1 MCTYLCQICSRLA
14 DALPFQPL
22 FLFLYVASVW
32 FDYFVGVTTCA
43 SYLSLNASLNLVV
56 FYKGLKLLNQNS
68 GLEFGLIMSP
78 RSRSSHLV
86 NYNLCQKNGK
96 KEEEEEK
103 VPYIWYTNIPKKV
116 INLVLQRFFFL
127 LIGKLHTSLMN
138 FELIFNLTHFYLIL
152 TWEINHTAQGYHYH
166 QHHSFTHGVV
176 VQRDY
181 KGKRKGC
188 WGSGNESFFYS

>member
-1 MCTYLCQICSRLA
+1 MCKLLKFECFIK
-14 DALPFQPL
+14 PI
-22 FLFLYVASVW
+22 
-32 FDYFVGVTTCA
+32 
-43 SYLSLNASLNLVV
+43 VV
-56 FYKGLKLLNQNS
+56 LYKGLKLLNQNS
-68 GLEFGLIMSP
+68 GLEFGLIRSP

-86 NYNLCQKNGK
+86 NYNLRQKNEK

-166 QHHSFTHGVV
+166 QHHSFTHGFVL
-176 VQRDY
+176 Q
-181 KGKRKGC
+181 
-188 WGSGNESFFYS
+188 

>member
-1 MCTYLCQICSRLA
+1 MYCTKGSSYSTKIRVWNLDWLC
-14 DALPFQPL
+14 
-22 FLFLYVASVW
+22 
-32 FDYFVGVTTCA
+32 
-43 SYLSLNASLNLVV
+43 
-56 FYKGLKLLNQNS
+56 
-68 GLEFGLIMSP
+68 
-78 RSRSSHLV
+78 HLGHEV
-86 NYNLCQKNGK
+86 HIWWIIISAK
-96 KEEEEEK
+96 KMKKKEEEEK

-176 VQRDY
+176 VQWDY